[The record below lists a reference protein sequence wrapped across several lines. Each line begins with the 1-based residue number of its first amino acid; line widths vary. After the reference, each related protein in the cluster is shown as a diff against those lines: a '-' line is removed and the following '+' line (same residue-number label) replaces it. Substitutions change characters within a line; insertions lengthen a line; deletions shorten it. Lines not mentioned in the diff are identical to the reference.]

1 MKRLFSIVLI
11 FVFLQ
16 EFALS
21 AYGAVWQGHAE
32 VTDKKKTENEKI
44 FTGQVEKIEQKE
56 VVKMVVSQV
65 LQGGTTMEGD
75 EFFAEVSS
83 DVEGGGGVLL
93 PIGTLAHG
101 TVRNIVDP
109 KRGGRDGWIEVKFDS
124 LITPDGREI
133 PINASMTTKNSA
145 AKTVAKTVGVDTAY
159 TVTGS
164 LVGGYTA
171 FSLFGLEAAIA
182 SQGYTIL
189 GGLAAG
195 AAMGLVMSIV
205 RKGKGVLISRG
216 DEIKVTIQSDIQLPV
231 IKKEAFKQ
239 KEITYNGLDVV
250 INDIWLVK
258 DPFGERNTFE
268 LDLDIINN
276 SNQNFTAFDVALE
289 NDMHR
294 KFYPA
299 LFYKDAMPFS
309 DMKTGTGVKGKMYFA
324 VDDPKR
330 PHWLVF
336 YSKINRKPLAKIS
349 LDNAKMRLGV
359 DFNKKRPTKKKQ
371 KINKK

>member
-1 MKRLFSIVLI
+1 MKKFIALLLI
-11 FVFLQ
+11 LLMLQ
-16 EFALS
+16 EWTLPVYS
-21 AYGAVWQGHAE
+21 AVWHGHAE
-32 VTDKKKTENEKI
+32 VTDYQPKQETEKI
-44 FTGQVEKIEQKE
+44 FTGKKDKIESKE

-65 LQGGTTMEGD
+65 LQGGTTFEGD

-83 DVEGGGGVLL
+83 DVEGDGGILL
-93 PIGTLAHG
+93 PVGTLAHG

-109 KRGGRDGWIEVKFDS
+109 KRGGRDGWIEVKFDT

-133 PINASMTTKNSA
+133 PINATMTSKNTPQKA
-145 AKTVAKTVGVDTAY
+145 IAKTVGIDTAY

-164 LVGGYTA
+164 LVGGVTA
-171 FSLFGLEAAIA
+171 LNMFGMEAAIA

-195 AAMGLVMSIV
+195 AVMGLGLSLI

-216 DEIKVTIQSDIQLPV
+216 DEIKVVIQSDVELPV
-231 IKKEAFKQ
+231 ISKDAFKQ
-239 KEITYNGLDVV
+239 EEKKYDGLNVN

-258 DPFGERNTFE
+258 DPFGVRNTFQ
-268 LDLDIINN
+268 LTLDIDNI
-276 SNQNFTAFDVALE
+276 SGKDFTAFDIAVI
-289 NDMHR
+289 NDMNR

-299 LFYKDAMPFS
+299 LFYKDSMPFS
-309 DMKTGTGVKGKMYFA
+309 NIKSGTNVKGKLYFS

-336 YSKINRKPLAKIS
+336 YDKVSRKPLAKIS
-349 LDNAKMRLGV
+349 IDNVKSELKI
-359 DFNKKRPTKKKQ
+359 DFNKKRKKQ
-371 KINKK
+371 KSS